1 MDENGC
7 GLGIPPQSVGRYRN
21 DISGIGQSGQHHD
34 LGPFETK
41 EFLHEECR
49 ITRTEELDRQDGV
62 RETAITCARRNPKE
76 GRNVSDND
84 VTGAS
89 DTPQDSGAQKY
100 ADNGW
105 VLVSHKGRG
114 KQRDSQ
120 LKGQGDPER
129 TEERSVTSPHG

>member
-1 MDENGC
+1 M
-7 GLGIPPQSVGRYRN
+7 
-21 DISGIGQSGQHHD
+21 
-34 LGPFETK
+34 
-41 EFLHEECR
+41 
-49 ITRTEELDRQDGV
+49 TEELNRQDGV

-89 DTPQDSGAQKY
+89 DIPQDSGAQKY

-105 VLVSHKGRG
+105 VLVSHKARG

-120 LKGQGDPER
+120 LKGQGDPEG